1 MLTRAQYNNRL
12 RTGKVPLSRPH
23 TLVVAK
29 LYQMDADN
37 QDAGKPGVG
46 VREMSHM
53 KFTIFTL
60 LMLGA
65 FSPAL
70 AQTNQQIRK
79 ANFKTL
85 VRRDAIRTMHDFW
98 GNEDWVLPENIRE
111 FHTTIA
117 FGDLTGDRSEEGV
130 ILVSYNLG
138 GSGEF
143 TGVFVYSL
151 AKGVPRLI
159 ATVKGGDRA
168 HGGLKSALVQ
178 NGKLFVESY
187 RPDKD
192 DCNACYGSILIT
204 RYEWQGGKL
213 VSVGATPGHLPGQNK
228 AGTRRRKRP
237 SHT

>member
-1 MLTRAQYNNRL
+1 MT
-12 RTGKVPLSRPH
+12 
-23 TLVVAK
+23 
-29 LYQMDADN
+29 
-37 QDAGKPGVG
+37 
-46 VREMSHM
+46 HM

-60 LMLGA
+60 LMLAA

-79 ANFKTL
+79 ANLKTL
-85 VRRDAIRTMHDFW
+85 VRRDAIRTMHNYW
-98 GNEDWVLPENIRE
+98 GKEDWVLPENIHE
-111 FHTTIA
+111 FQTTIA

-151 AKGVPRLI
+151 EKGVPRLM

-178 NGKLFVESY
+178 NEKLIVESY
-187 RPDKD
+187 QPDKD

-213 VSVGATPGHLPGQNK
+213 VSVGATPSHLPGQNK